1 MPIEK
6 GTVVKKSLVTKVER
20 QSAGDYTTKEGVPMY
35 KFYIEMQNGD
45 KGTYQAKDP
54 QKPKF
59 VQGQEAEYYLDV
71 MTSDKNPDWKGYS
84 LRHYSPKPTGN
95 GGYRKKTPE
104 EQKSIIYNVT
114 INECLDFF
122 IDYFDRNKTKI
133 GVENDVVKGVYNHV
147 VSKVFKDT
155 GESSDSDNILYCS
168 AIKIGIKQYKYVL
181 ATNNEKVFILEELL
195 KTIDLIKA
203 KLNYDS
209 FKASTNN

>member
-1 MPIEK
+1 
-6 GTVVKKSLVTKVER
+6 
-20 QSAGDYTTKEGVPMY
+20 
-35 KFYIEMQNGD
+35 
-45 KGTYQAKDP
+45 
-54 QKPKF
+54 
-59 VQGQEAEYYLDV
+59 

-84 LRHYSPKPTGN
+84 LRHYSPKPTGGN
-95 GGYRKKTPE
+95 GYRKKTPE

-133 GVENDVVKGVYNHV
+133 GIENDIVKGIYNHV
-147 VSKVFKDT
+147 ISKVFKDT
-155 GESSDSDNILYCS
+155 GEASDSDNILYCS
-168 AIKIGIKQYKYVL
+168 AIKIGMKQYKYVL

-209 FKASTNN
+209 FKTGTNN